1 MRYSD
6 SVAWLQ
12 SVWTLGKSPL
22 FEVRQMNLQA
32 NTSLKSTPC
41 TEEERAENPK
51 VTNNENKQTRIESDM
66 EDDEYSSK
74 SKKMGTN
81 GSVGS
86 RSSLAHVYTHKVTSE
101 SSILI
106 FVFYVWWRIK

>member
-1 MRYSD
+1 
-6 SVAWLQ
+6 
-12 SVWTLGKSPL
+12 
-22 FEVRQMNLQA
+22 MNLQA

-86 RSSLAHVYTHKVTSE
+86 RSSPAHVYTHKVTSE

-106 FVFYVWWRIK
+106 FVFYV